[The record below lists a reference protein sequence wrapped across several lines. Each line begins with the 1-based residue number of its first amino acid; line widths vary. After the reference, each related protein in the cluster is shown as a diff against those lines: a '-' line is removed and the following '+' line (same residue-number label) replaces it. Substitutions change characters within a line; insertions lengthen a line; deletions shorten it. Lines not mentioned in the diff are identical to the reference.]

1 MTIYEAVKHVIP
13 VPDAAA
19 RYGLDVSRNGMARCP
34 FHNDRNPSMKL
45 NDDYYF
51 CFGCGERGDVID
63 LTAGLYGLNNYDAV
77 HKLADDFGVGYETV
91 ILDPAKIEQKRL
103 EREREQEKERQVFL
117 SLTERLYVLRDWIV
131 RFAPKSE
138 PEALDEEL
146 DPRFVEACHDLARV
160 EYLVDVLCTGDER
173 EKREVVKE
181 LRSHQ
186 ILPEAPEKC

>member
-1 MTIYEAVKHVIP
+1 MTIYEAVKRTVP
-13 VPDAAA
+13 VPDAAL
-19 RYGLDVSRNGMARCP
+19 RYGLETTRNGMARCP
-34 FHNDRNPSMKL
+34 FHKDNNPSMKL
-45 NDDYYF
+45 NDDYFF

-77 HKLADDFGVGYETV
+77 HKLVDDFGVGYETV

-131 RFAPKSE
+131 RFAPKS
-138 PEALDEEL
+138 PDEEL
-146 DPRFVEACHDLARV
+146 DPRFAEACHDLARV

-173 EKREVVKE
+173 EKREVVKIVASE
-181 LRSHQ
+181 RRLKTIPDLS
-186 ILPEAPEKC
+186 A

>member
-1 MTIYEAVKHVIP
+1 MTIYEAVKHTVP

-19 RYGLDVSRNGMARCP
+19 RYGLDVSRNGMALCP
-34 FHNDRNPSMKL
+34 FHDDRNPSMKL
-45 NDDYYF
+45 NDDYFF

-63 LTAGLYGLNNYDAV
+63 LTAGLYGMNKGEAA
-77 HKLADDFGVGYETV
+77 HKLAEDFGVGSDIAMGDLAELQKMR
-91 ILDPAKIEQKRL
+91 LD
-103 EREREQEKERQVFL
+103 REREQEGERQVFFM
-117 SLTERLYVLRDWIV
+117 LTERLYTLRDRIV

-138 PEALDEEL
+138 PEALDEEP

-186 ILPEAPEKC
+186 ILPETPEKC